1 MIRPIATRG
10 AVLLMAAMVGLLSA
24 RADEIVETTDGRT
37 ILLRDDGRFEF
48 VESRPET
55 PPGTYQRID
64 FIDLQV
70 DINDMIGEWI
80 EVRANAQVLGG
91 MTMLSPPGRMFD
103 MNPIMADTDD
113 LPRDDRAFL
122 LRRCSD
128 SCRVTLRGEVAEI
141 MFDGG
146 LIVHELI
153 R

>member
-1 MIRPIATRG
+1 MIPRIATRT
-10 AVLLMAAMVGLLSA
+10 AVLLMATMIGLSA
-24 RADEIVETTDGRT
+24 AAADEIVETTDGRT
-37 ILLRDDGRFEF
+37 ILLHDDGRYEF

-55 PPGTYQRID
+55 PAGTYRVID
-64 FIDLQV
+64 FLDLQL
-70 DINDMIGEWI
+70 DIDDMMGALI
-80 EVRANAQVLGG
+80 EVQANAQVFGG

-103 MNPIMADTDD
+103 MNPIVAETDG

-122 LRRCSD
+122 LQRCAD

-146 LIVHELI
+146 LIVHELV